1 MLVFRFVI
9 QIVSTS
15 RRPADRTYAP
25 PSGST
30 RLASIHSVGVLIA
43 RLGGHL
49 AFGIVFRRADRSR
62 HRRSAH
68 TFIPPVRGFLY
79 GTNRRR
85 GSHPRTARATTGK
98 PQNAFNASGT
108 VLRAPAR
115 HVASVCAADCACA
128 SAGCRTGRDSDAHE
142 PNALPGWGCCAAP
155 GRCAR
160 SARLRGLCWGRR
172 TAQSRARPRGVSRV
186 YLGRASVACAGVA
199 VRTQLV
205 LRAPMKISGIS
216 RAYLAYAKGP
226 DARHFGSSTFSPRS
240 YASRVARSESTS

>member
-98 PQNAFNASGT
+98 PQRLQRVRYGAACSCSSRRVGLCGGLCVRVSGMPHGT
-108 VLRAPAR
+108 RFGRA
-115 HVASVCAADCACA
+115 
-128 SAGCRTGRDSDAHE
+128 RTD
-142 PNALPGWGCCAAP
+142 ALPGWGCCAAP